1 MVLSRNFVKTGPD
14 FLGKVVLWDIY
25 AIILGGWGRRS
36 SNLGTLSFYWE
47 RNARKDSGGRFTVLK
62 SLVVSR
68 YDLSK
73 IHKHVLII
81 IYYMCSPSI
90 PSHCMSVIMFFFII
104 PPLTVCVYQAIIP
117 TSSHTS
123 TIFCSFFLLNLSPTN
138 NLPTKHDDLNS

>member
-68 YDLSK
+68 YDFKQDSLTCFDHYILYVLS
-73 IHKHVLII
+73 IHPITLHV
-81 IYYMCSPSI
+81 SDN
-90 PSHCMSVIMFFFII
+90 VFFHN
-104 PPLTVCVYQAIIP
+104 
-117 TSSHTS
+117 TSSHCVCVPSNHTNILS
-123 TIFCSFFLLNLSPTN
+123 YFHHLLFLLFT
-138 NLPTKHDDLNS
+138 

>member
-14 FLGKVVLWDIY
+14 FRESGVMGYYLCNHFGSD
-25 AIILGGWGRRS
+25 GGRS
-36 SNLGTLSFYWE
+36 SDLGTLSFYWE
-47 RNARKDSGGRFTVLK
+47 RTARKDSGGRFTVLK

-90 PSHCMSVIMFFFII
+90 PSHCMSVIMFFFHN
-104 PPLTVCVYQAIIP
+104 
-117 TSSHTS
+117 TSSHCVCTKQSYRHPLILPPSFVPSFYLTYPRPIIYQRS
-123 TIFCSFFLLNLSPTN
+123 TMI
-138 NLPTKHDDLNS
+138 